1 MNSWIR
7 VEFEA
12 PPIPVRDCDWHA
24 WIDGDEEWGTFHAS
38 TKYEALER
46 LAEALAERCYSQPN
60 TTGCECG
67 RVVQV
72 KP

>member
-24 WIDGDEEWGTFHAS
+24 WIDGDEEWGTFHAP

-46 LAEALAERCYSQPN
+46 LAEALAERFYS
-60 TTGCECG
+60 
-67 RVVQV
+67 QV

>member
-1 MNSWIR
+1 MNSWVR

-12 PPIPVRDCDWHA
+12 PPIPVRDYDWHA
-24 WIDGDEEWGTFHAS
+24 WIDGDEEWGTFHAP

-46 LAEALAERCYSQPN
+46 LAEALAERFYS
-60 TTGCECG
+60 
-67 RVVQV
+67 QV